1 MFQRFSEEMKDIL
14 KKEENCILI
23 LMGIRQYTFRECRK
37 YCPQRVID
45 TGIMEPAAVGIAA
58 GMAAKGLVPFLHTW
72 TPFLVERAYEQL
84 KLDFG
89 CQKLGGNFIG
99 AGASYDL
106 TAYGDSHYCPSDVPI
121 LKQIRNM
128 QIAVPG
134 TADEFA
140 ALFRAAYNN
149 GYPTYYR
156 LSENVNHK
164 SHIADFGKASVLRKG
179 SCATILAV
187 GPMLDYILPA
197 AEEYDVTV
205 LYYTTVVPFD
215 RETLR
220 KYISGHRIMIAEPY
234 HKGAVLGEVVEA
246 LSGYPLKIELIGFEV
261 DSVCSLG
268 EYSENIS
275 DWGFDQITVKRKLEK
290 LLEE

>member
-1 MFQRFSEEMKDIL
+1 
-14 KKEENCILI
+14 
-23 LMGIRQYTFRECRK
+23 
-37 YCPQRVID
+37 
-45 TGIMEPAAVGIAA
+45 
-58 GMAAKGLVPFLHTW
+58 
-72 TPFLVERAYEQL
+72 
-84 KLDFG
+84 
-89 CQKLGGNFIG
+89 
-99 AGASYDL
+99 
-106 TAYGDSHYCPSDVPI
+106 
-121 LKQIRNM
+121 
-128 QIAVPG
+128 
-134 TADEFA
+134 
-140 ALFRAAYNN
+140 
-149 GYPTYYR
+149 
-156 LSENVNHK
+156 
-164 SHIADFGKASVLRKG
+164 
-179 SCATILAV
+179 
-187 GPMLDYILPA
+187 MLDYILPA

>member
-1 MFQRFSEEMKDIL
+1 MLNRFAEELKDII
-14 KKEENCILI
+14 KNDEKSVLI
-23 LMGIRQYTFRECRK
+23 LMGIGRYMFKECME
-37 YCPQRVID
+37 D
-45 TGIMEPAAVGIAA
+45 TPKRAFDIGIMESMAVGMAA
-58 GMAAKGLVPFLHTW
+58 GMAAKGMIPFLYTW
-72 TPFLVERAYEQL
+72 APFLVERAYEQL

-89 CQKLGGNFIG
+89 CQNLGGNFVG

-121 LKQIRNM
+121 LKQIKNM
-128 QIAVPG
+128 QIVVPG
-134 TADEFA
+134 TANEFA

-149 GYPTYYR
+149 GCPTYYR
-156 LSENVNHK
+156 LSENLNHK
-164 SHIADFGKASVLRKG
+164 SYIADFGKASVLRKG
-179 SCATILAV
+179 TQAVILAI
-187 GPMLDYILPA
+187 GPMLDYILPVA
-197 AEEYDVTV
+197 NEYDVTI

-220 KYISGHRIMIAEPY
+220 KHICGNRLMIAEPY
-234 HKGAVLGEVVEA
+234 HKGALLDEVVEA
-246 LSGYPLKIELIGFEV
+246 LSGYPLKIELIGFEIN
-261 DSVCSLG
+261 SVCSLG